1 MAVVRWSSVAR
12 QDLVALRDYHDQCSP
27 DAARV
32 ILKKLLGAITN
43 LEVFPR
49 SGRAVPEIEDQAFRE
64 LLVQGYRV
72 VYLVTGEMEEAEVEI
87 LTIAHG
93 SRT

>member
-1 MAVVRWSSVAR
+1 MLHVSS
-12 QDLVALRDYHDQCSP
+12 
-27 DAARV
+27 
-32 ILKKLLGAITN
+32 LKKLLGAITN

-93 SRT
+93 KQDLMKKLARRG